1 VKRTTEVIMKIKIM
15 AALFFFISATT
26 LFAVEE
32 TRQLSLD
39 TNCIQMMVIEC
50 GAGDCRIEGVEGRDS
65 IEVRARITV
74 RGMSSRRDRPF
85 IEEKVVLTLER
96 NGSRAVLKSLF
107 KPYVSLFSIGSKMI
121 DLTILVPSRLDLDI
135 DDRSGDIG
143 LKNING
149 SVVIDDSSGDI
160 TVRNVRG
167 NVDIDDNSGDIV
179 LEAVGG
185 SVVIDDGSGTIEL
198 RNLGGRVNVDDS
210 SGDITILKA
219 VGDVTVSDSSG
230 DITIDG
236 VEKDVIIKSD
246 GSGDLDITNVRGR
259 IIKEPAFEN

>member
-1 VKRTTEVIMKIKIM
+1 MNIKIL
-15 AALFFFISATT
+15 AVLFFFAASTA
-26 LFAVEE
+26 LFAAEE

-39 TNCIQMMVIEC
+39 TDGIEMMVIEC

-74 RGMSSRRDRPF
+74 RGMSSRRSRQF

-107 KPYVSLFSIGSKMI
+107 RPHISLFSVGSKMI

-135 DDRSGDIG
+135 DDSSGDMD
-143 LKNING
+143 LKNIDG

-185 SVVIDDGSGTIEL
+185 SVMIDDRSGTIEL
-198 RNLGGRVNVDDS
+198 RDLGGRVNVDDS
-210 SGDITILKA
+210 SGDIFIQTA

-236 VEKDVIIKSD
+236 VERDVIIKSD
-246 GSGDLDITNVRGR
+246 GSGDVDITNVRGR